1 MMNQCITI
9 NTKKDNIVLKINEDA
24 DQKSIIECLKEKI
37 EELKKLYKNDK
48 TPIYVTGK
56 VLKNREIEE
65 IKSNKK
71 KKIDVE
77 ITFESPTTLGLYGI
91 TKTYNKEISVSE
103 TKYHKGSLRSGQRI
117 EFEGSLVIIGDV
129 NDGAEVVAGDNIVI
143 IGTLRGLAHAGAKG
157 NKDACIAAT
166 SIEPLQIRIANVI
179 KEMSKEKGET
189 TEKLTYAY
197 IDNND
202 IILE

>member
-24 DQKSIIECLKEKI
+24 EQKEIIECLKEKVF
-37 EELKKLYKNDK
+37 ELKKLYKNDK
-48 TPIYVTGK
+48 TPIHVTGK

-65 IKSNKK
+65 IESVIKDS
-71 KKIDVE
+71 IDVD

-143 IGTLRGLAHAGAKG
+143 IGILRGLAHAGAKG

-166 SIEPLQIRIANVI
+166 SIETLQLRIANVI
-179 KEMSKEKGET
+179 KEFPKDKGEL
-189 TEKLTYAY
+189 TERQTYAY
-197 IDNND
+197 IQDNE

>member
-65 IKSNKK
+65 IKSIIKE
-71 KKIDVE
+71 KIDVE